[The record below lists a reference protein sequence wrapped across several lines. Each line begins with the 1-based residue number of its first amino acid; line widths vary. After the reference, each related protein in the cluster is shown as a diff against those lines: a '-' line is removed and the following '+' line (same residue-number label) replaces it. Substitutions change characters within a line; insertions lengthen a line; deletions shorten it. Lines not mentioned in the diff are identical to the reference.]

1 MTAIHD
7 DKKLH
12 FDLNLLEF
20 ALRKT
25 IEICNA
31 ESEILTK
38 IADINVETLE
48 EIYEEKEDLM
58 NFIVDLFSLKMRI
71 MMRNFEEYE
80 ESLIFN
86 LLYIFQEK

>member
-1 MTAIHD
+1 MLEKCGFCGSLD
-7 DKKLH
+7 
-12 FDLNLLEF
+12 NLD
-20 ALRKT
+20 
-25 IEICNA
+25 
-31 ESEILTK
+31 ILMIRYCEK
-38 IADINVETLE
+38 IA
-48 EIYEEKEDLM
+48 EKKIQGVDYQDLM